1 MVTNR
6 QDNREQL
13 QSLLRDLFQF
23 DASDLD
29 FGVYRILNQRR
40 DQIDQFIEEDLLDA
54 VEEGLSDLAEA
65 KRGDIEAELKAQAEE
80 VRDNVSEDAINP
92 DGSINDQYAGLNIQ
106 AIEEYQR
113 KREELEQ
120 VEVSEETEA
129 RVLNDLYRFFS
140 RYYDDGDF
148 HTKRRISSKDA
159 KYAVPYNGEEVHFH
173 WANRNQYYVKTGQH
187 FTDYR
192 FTAGDYD
199 VEFRLEEANVPQDN
213 LKDES
218 RYFVLGAEGPVSYN
232 SGDETLSI
240 HLQYRKIT
248 EEEADDYVDAYN
260 EAAGE
265 DRDPSYFSYMSIEMR
280 CAALESRILQHI
292 DNEGVE
298 SELTEEADS
307 KTHLKKHLIRYV
319 SENTR
324 DYFVHKDLEE
334 FLRGELD
341 HFLKNEVVNIDDLL
355 QTDNPDSPEVLRAR
369 TVRTIA
375 ERIITFLAQIED
387 FQKRLFEKRKFVTQT
402 DYMVTLDHV
411 PERLYGDIL
420 ENQSQIDQWEDV
432 YNTEDWD
439 TDLYWRGEFDESF
452 LQNHESVMVDTGHFD
467 ESFKQELL
475 SSIDDLEEVTDGVL
489 INSENFQALNLLS
502 EKLNNKVDCCYID
515 PPYNTGN
522 DGFLYKDNFRH
533 SSWLSLMRDR
543 LELVQDI
550 FSDDSSIFIS
560 NDDNENN
567 RLNLLMNQIFGSQNF
582 VAEVIWQKV
591 YSPKNSAK
599 YFSEDHDYI
608 TAYAKNKENW
618 RPNRLPRSEEQNER
632 YQNPDDDERGPW
644 KPSDLTARNPYS
656 KGQYEVESPSGKT
669 FSPPTGR
676 YWSISKEK
684 FEELDADNRIW
695 WGEDGTNMPHLKR
708 FLSEVE
714 DMVPQTLWEY
724 DEVGHTQNAKKELLT
739 FVDFERT
746 EDVLNSVKPSSLLE
760 RILRIGTDDEG
771 TEWVLD
777 FFAGSGPTA
786 HAAINLNREEGSDR
800 RYVLVEMSDY
810 FDTMIRPRI
819 QRLVFS
825 SEWKDGVPEENDGVS
840 HLIKY
845 QRLESYEDAL
855 NNIRLETP
863 DTPQQQLFEED
874 MEDYVEGYM
883 LDFEAEE
890 SASLLPEETF
900 SDPFSHELEIEE
912 NGASREP
919 TDVDLVETFHYLI
932 GADVRKYWHDEHKE
946 RKYVITEC
954 DVQTDSGV
962 EQILTVWR
970 PTADLSLDDEADWF
984 DDEYDSE
991 SYDRVYVNGESYI
1004 AQSEPLEIT
1013 FREEMEGS
1021 PNVS

>member
-1 MVTNR
+1 
-6 QDNREQL
+6 
-13 QSLLRDLFQF
+13 
-23 DASDLD
+23 
-29 FGVYRILNQRR
+29 
-40 DQIDQFIEEDLLDA
+40 
-54 VEEGLSDLAEA
+54 
-65 KRGDIEAELKAQAEE
+65 
-80 VRDNVSEDAINP
+80 
-92 DGSINDQYAGLNIQ
+92 
-106 AIEEYQR
+106 
-113 KREELEQ
+113 
-120 VEVSEETEA
+120 
-129 RVLNDLYRFFS
+129 
-140 RYYDDGDF
+140 
-148 HTKRRISSKDA
+148 
-159 KYAVPYNGEEVHFH
+159 
-173 WANRNQYYVKTGQH
+173 
-187 FTDYR
+187 
-192 FTAGDYD
+192 
-199 VEFRLEEANVPQDN
+199 
-213 LKDES
+213 
-218 RYFVLGAEGPVSYN
+218 
-232 SGDETLSI
+232 
-240 HLQYRKIT
+240 
-248 EEEADDYVDAYN
+248 
-260 EAAGE
+260 
-265 DRDPSYFSYMSIEMR
+265 
-280 CAALESRILQHI
+280 
-292 DNEGVE
+292 
-298 SELTEEADS
+298 
-307 KTHLKKHLIRYV
+307 
-319 SENTR
+319 
-324 DYFVHKDLEE
+324 
-334 FLRGELD
+334 
-341 HFLKNEVVNIDDLL
+341 
-355 QTDNPDSPEVLRAR
+355 
-369 TVRTIA
+369 
-375 ERIITFLAQIED
+375 
-387 FQKRLFEKRKFVTQT
+387 
-402 DYMVTLDHV
+402 
-411 PERLYGDIL
+411 
-420 ENQSQIDQWEDV
+420 
-432 YNTEDWD
+432 
-439 TDLYWRGEFDESF
+439 
-452 LQNHESVMVDTGHFD
+452 
-467 ESFKQELL
+467 
-475 SSIDDLEEVTDGVL
+475 
-489 INSENFQALNLLS
+489 
-502 EKLNNKVDCCYID
+502 
-515 PPYNTGN
+515 
-522 DGFLYKDNFRH
+522 LYKDNFRH

>member
-1 MVTNR
+1 MATNR

-40 DQIDQFIEEDLLDA
+40 DRIDQFIEEDLLDA

-65 KRGDIEAELKAQAEE
+65 KRGDIEAELEAQAEE
-80 VRDNVSEDAINP
+80 VRENVSEDAINP
-92 DGSINDQYAGLNIQ
+92 DGSVNDQYEGLNIQ

-113 KREELEQ
+113 TREELEQ

-129 RVLNDLYRFFS
+129 RVLNDLYRLFS

-192 FTAGDYD
+192 FTVDEYD
-199 VEFRLEEANVPQDN
+199 VEFRLEAANVPQDN

-218 RYFVLGAEGPVSYN
+218 RYFVLGEGDPVSYD
-232 SGDETLSI
+232 SEDKTLSI
-240 HLQYRKIT
+240 HFQYRKIT
-248 EEEADDYVDAYN
+248 EEEADDYVEAYN

-265 DRDPSYFSYMSIEMR
+265 DRDPSYFSYMSAEMR
-280 CAALESRILQHI
+280 CAALEDRILQHV
-292 DNEGVE
+292 DNEEVE
-298 SELTEEADS
+298 SELTEKGDS
-307 KTHLKKHLIRYV
+307 NTYLEKHLLRYV

-324 DYFVHKDLEE
+324 DYFVHKNLEE
-334 FLRGELD
+334 FLQGELD

-355 QTDNPDSPEVLRAR
+355 QTDDPDSPEVLRAR

-411 PERLYGDIL
+411 PERLYSDIL
-420 ENQSQIDQWEDV
+420 ENQSQIDQWKDV

-439 TDLYWRGEFDESF
+439 TDLYWRGEFDEAF
-452 LQNHESVMVDTGHFD
+452 LQNSDSVMVDTAHFD
-467 ESFKQELL
+467 KSFKQELL
-475 SSIDDLEEVTDGVL
+475 ASIDDLEESTDGVL

-502 EKLNNKVDCCYID
+502 QKFNNKVDCCYID

-543 LELVQDI
+543 LELVQEI

-567 RLNLLMNQIFGSQNF
+567 RLNLLMNQVFGSQNF

-632 YQNPDDDERGPW
+632 YQNPDDDDRGPW

-656 KGQYEVESPSGKT
+656 KGQYEVQSPSGKT

-695 WGEDGTNMPHLKR
+695 WGEDGNNMPHLKR

-760 RILRIGTDDEG
+760 RVLRIGTDDEG

-786 HAAINLNREEGSDR
+786 HAAINLNRKEGSDR

-825 SEWKDGVPEENDGVS
+825 SEWNDGVPEKNNGVS
-840 HLIKY
+840 HLVKY

-874 MEDYVEGYM
+874 VEDYVEGYM

-890 SASLLPEETF
+890 SAPLLPEGTF
-900 SDPFSHELEIEE
+900 SEPFNHELEIEQ
-912 NGASREP
+912 NGASRKP

-932 GADVRKYWHDEHKE
+932 GADVRKYWHDEHQN
-946 RKYVITEC
+946 RDYVVTEC

-962 EQILTVWR
+962 EQVLTVWR
-970 PTADLSLDDEADWF
+970 PTGDLDLGDEADWF
-984 DDEYDSE
+984 DDAYDSE
-991 SYDRVYVNGESYI
+991 SYDRVYVNGESFI
-1004 AQSEPLEIT
+1004 EQSEPLEIT
-1013 FREEMEGS
+1013 FREEMEEN